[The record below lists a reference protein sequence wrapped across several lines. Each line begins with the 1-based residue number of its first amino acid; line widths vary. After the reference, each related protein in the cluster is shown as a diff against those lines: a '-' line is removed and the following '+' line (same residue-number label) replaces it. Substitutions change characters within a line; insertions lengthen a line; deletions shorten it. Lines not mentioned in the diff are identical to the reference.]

1 MNFPTN
7 SRKHRRR
14 RGAMLVFVCIMM
26 FVFLAMAA
34 ISVNIAYM
42 HMIRSEMRTAVDAA
56 ASATA
61 DTLSRTQNRN
71 AALARGKEIA
81 QENKVA
87 GVGLELDNSDFI
99 FGNARRDPETSKFV
113 FVADKQPFNAIRVTA
128 DRSGNGPSGR
138 ISLFFG
144 SLLGRGTFEPTQSAT
159 ASFLDRDIVLV
170 LDRSGSMEGQRM
182 RDLKAAVRVFVNTL
196 DKGKSSSI
204 VGLASYSTSATLDSG
219 LVSDKSII
227 SQRSDEMDAAG
238 MTSISSGMD
247 VGLRILNGPG
257 RREFADRT
265 MIVMTDGW
273 HNTGVDPRVSAER
286 IAADNVNIHTITFGA
301 NPDSRRMSRIA
312 DIGGG
317 KYFHADDGDE
327 LEEIFERIAET
338 LGTLVIE

>member
-1 MNFPTN
+1 
-7 SRKHRRR
+7 
-14 RGAMLVFVCIMM
+14 MM

-61 DTLSRTQNRN
+61 DTLSRTQSRS
-71 AALARGKEIA
+71 AALARGREIA
-81 QENKVA
+81 RANKVG
-87 GVGLELDNSDFI
+87 GVGLELDSSDFI
-99 FGNARRDPETSKFV
+99 FGNARRDPDTNKFV

-128 DRSGNGPSGR
+128 ERTGEGPSGR
-138 ISLFFG
+138 VSLFFG
-144 SLLGRGTFEPTQSAT
+144 GLLGRSSFEPRQSAT

-196 DKGKSSSI
+196 DRGKSSSI
-204 VGLASYSTSATLDSG
+204 VGLASYATSATRDSN

-227 SQRSDEMDAAG
+227 AMRSDAMEASG
-238 MTSISSGMD
+238 MTSISSGMQIGID
-247 VGLRILNGPG
+247 ILNGPG

-273 HNTGVDPRVSAER
+273 HNTGVDPRVTAER
-286 IAADNVNIHTITFGA
+286 AAADNVNIHTITFGA

-312 DIGGG
+312 EIGGG

-327 LEEIFERIAET
+327 LEDIFERIAET